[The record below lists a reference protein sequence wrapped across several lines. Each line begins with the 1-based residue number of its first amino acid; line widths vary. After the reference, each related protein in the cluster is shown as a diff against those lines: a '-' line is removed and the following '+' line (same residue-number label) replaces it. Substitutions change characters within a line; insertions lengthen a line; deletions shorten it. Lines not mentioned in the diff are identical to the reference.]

1 MKTANPV
8 NQMSLEQSKLI
19 EIRGS
24 QAQVVRLWW
33 HPQAWA
39 DRESARKV
47 LKARQKELTLIKK
60 DLARLR
66 GLLRDL
72 D

>member
-1 MKTANPV
+1 MKTAN
-8 NQMSLEQSKLI
+8 QLLLEQSKVV
-19 EIRGS
+19 EVRGA

-33 HPQAWA
+33 HPEAWA
-39 DRESARKV
+39 DRETARKV
-47 LKARQKELTLIKK
+47 LARRQKELALIKK
-60 DLARLR
+60 DCQKLR